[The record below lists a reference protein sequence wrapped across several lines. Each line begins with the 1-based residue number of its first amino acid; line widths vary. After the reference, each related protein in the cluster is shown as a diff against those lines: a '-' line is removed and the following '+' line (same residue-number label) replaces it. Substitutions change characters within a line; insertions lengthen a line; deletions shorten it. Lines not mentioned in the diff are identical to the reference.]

1 MVYRSWLWVPMVAL
15 VSACSGGGQAVSN
28 QTGSAASDTAI
39 GSNKAAIA
47 DPTNGQSASDV
58 PTQNRAKPAASRED
72 GNPPPLASIGLTK
85 GVYAQVQGPHGT
97 PECPPPLAVVAIFDG
112 TGFGSRNSADCTF
125 DPVSHDGAIWTGT
138 QHCTDPASKTAQNEA
153 WKIRIDSPT
162 RYTRLE
168 PSGPVH
174 YALCPAERLSDWGG

>member
-15 VSACSGGGQAVSN
+15 VSACSGAGQTPTN
-28 QTGSAASDTAI
+28 QTGTAASNSATTGTATSVAETS
-39 GSNKAAIA
+39 GNQATPKADAAPGNSSTGATPPSLA
-47 DPTNGQSASDV
+47 D
-58 PTQNRAKPAASRED
+58 
-72 GNPPPLASIGLTK
+72 IGLKK
-85 GVYAQVQGPHGT
+85 GVYSQVSGEQGVPD
-97 PECPPPLAVVAIFDG
+97 CPPALAVVATFDG
-112 TGFGSRNSADCTF
+112 KGFGSRNSADCRF
-125 DPVSHDGAIWTGT
+125 DPVSRDGAIWKGT